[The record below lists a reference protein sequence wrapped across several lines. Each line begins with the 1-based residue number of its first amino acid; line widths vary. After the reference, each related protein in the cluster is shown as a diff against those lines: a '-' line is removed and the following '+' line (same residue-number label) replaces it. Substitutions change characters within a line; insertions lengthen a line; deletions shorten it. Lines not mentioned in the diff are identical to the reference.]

1 MIAKRDTFVWV
12 KSGTY
17 GLVAWG
23 LTQPPYIK
31 DKLCEL
37 LGETPYPL
45 PYWHI
50 EEKVL
55 EVCNCKPASVRMTL
69 QLNPKVFK
77 KFDGD
82 QFGLARHFSPE
93 AAD

>member
-1 MIAKRDTFVWV
+1 MLSLFFAS
-12 KSGTY
+12 KSQILIWTS
-17 GLVAWG
+17 V
-23 LTQPPYIK
+23 IK